1 MFVNPDI
8 NSSYRQKEMGRF
20 LYDAVVE
27 SNAKTIVDM
36 GILDGYSTVCLAL
49 AAKATGGVVYA
60 YDLFDDYEYTN
71 SNYNVV
77 LKNLEKYSVSEFVV
91 LEKKSF
97 DDWLDEKPIFDVLH
111 VDISNTG
118 DVIESLYIN
127 FKSGLEMGSRIFFEG
142 GSKERDFQDWM
153 IDYNMKKIND
163 THVPFNVLA
172 EDSYYDETNGRY
184 FFPCLSEMVI
194 I

>member
-20 LYDAVVE
+20 LYDSVVE

>member
-77 LKNLEKYSVSEFVV
+77 LKNLERYSVLEFVV

-97 DDWLDEKPIFDVLH
+97 GDWLDEKPNFDVLH

-118 DVIESLYIN
+118 DVIESLYTN
-127 FKSGLEMGSRIFFEG
+127 FKFGLEMGARIFFEG